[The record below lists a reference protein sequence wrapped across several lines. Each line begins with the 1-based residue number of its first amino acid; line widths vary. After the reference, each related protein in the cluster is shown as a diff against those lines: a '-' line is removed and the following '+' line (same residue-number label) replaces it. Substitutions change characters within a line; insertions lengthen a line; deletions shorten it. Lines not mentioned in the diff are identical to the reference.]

1 MCCADR
7 NSIVHDRM
15 FYRVQTTVP
24 DIVILPRENI
34 INAICP
40 EMFLCVK
47 YVLAF
52 GEVFVSWIE
61 SVVDAMAEML
71 RLIGVLELV
80 DVINLIGEWYEL
92 FCLVVV
98 CFGMENVIGF

>member
-1 MCCADR
+1 
-7 NSIVHDRM
+7 M
-15 FYRVQTTVP
+15 F
-24 DIVILPRENI
+24 
-34 INAICP
+34 
-40 EMFLCVK
+40 K